1 MRLAIVN
8 DSVLAVEALRRV
20 VSEAHAVAWIARDGE
35 EAVQKALAD
44 KPELILMD
52 LMMPRMDGVQATR
65 EIMTRCPCPIL
76 IVTASVEGTANLVF
90 EALGAGALDAVK
102 TPLLGFHGT
111 AQGREGLLNKIAT
124 LARLIEPAPAS
135 PAPARPPRSTGLSG
149 HVQRLVA
156 IGASSGGPQ
165 ALSKILSELPENL
178 PAAVLVVQHIDP
190 EFSQGL
196 AEWLATSSR
205 LPVKLAEPGQRPQ
218 SGHVYVAGSKGH
230 LVLTSSGRLNCT
242 PDPEGIYCPS
252 IDQLFFSIA
261 RHSMAPCVGLLLTGM
276 GADGAEGLLALK
288 RAGHHTVVQ
297 DEASCAIF
305 GMPRAAIRLDAAQK
319 VVGLPDI
326 PRAVVSQLGASRGR

>member
-1 MRLAIVN
+1 
-8 DSVLAVEALRRV
+8 V
-20 VSEAHAVAWIARDGE
+20 VAEAHELAWIARDGE

-52 LMMPRMDGVQATR
+52 LMMPKLDGVQATR
-65 EIMTRCPCPIL
+65 QIMERCPCPIL

-102 TPLLGFHGT
+102 TPLLGF
-111 AQGREGLLNKIAT
+111 QGNAEGRDALLAKIAT
-124 LARLIEPAPAS
+124 LARLIEPNVTAPR
-135 PAPARPPRSTGLSG
+135 APSSPRSGQSQG
-149 HVQRLVA
+149 PMPRLVA

-165 ALSKILSELPENL
+165 ALSRILAELPPDL

-190 EFSQGL
+190 EFSRGL

-205 LPVKLAEPGQRPQ
+205 LPVRLAEVGQRPQ
-218 SGHVYVAGSKGH
+218 RGHVYVAGPGGH
-230 LVLTSSGRLNCT
+230 LVLSSTGRFSCT
-242 PDPEGIYCPS
+242 QDPEGIYCPS
-252 IDQLFFSIA
+252 IDQLYFSIA
-261 RHSMAPCVGLLLTGM
+261 RHATAPCLGLLLTGM
-276 GADGAEGLLALK
+276 GADGAQGLLALK

-305 GMPRAAIRLDAAQK
+305 GMPRAAIRLDAAQH

-326 PRAVVSQLGASRGR
+326 PRTVVSQLGAARGR

>member
-20 VSEAHAVAWIARDGE
+20 VSAAHEVAWIARDGE

-52 LMMPRMDGVQATR
+52 LMMPKLDGVQATR
-65 EIMTRCPCPIL
+65 QIMARCPCPIL
-76 IVTASVEGTANLVF
+76 IVTASVEGTANLVY
-90 EALGAGALDAVK
+90 EALGAGAMDAVK
-102 TPLLGFHGT
+102 TPLLGFQGN
-111 AQGREGLLNKIAT
+111 AEGREGLLGKIAT
-124 LARLIEPAPAS
+124 LARLIEPAAPS
-135 PAPARPPRSTGLSG
+135 PPPVPTPRTSQSLGATP
-149 HVQRLVA
+149 RLLA

-165 ALSKILSELPENL
+165 ALSRILAELPAEL

-190 EFSQGL
+190 EFSRGL

-205 LPVKLAEPGQRPQ
+205 LPVRLAEPGQRPQ
-218 SGHVYVAGSKGH
+218 SGHVYVAGSAGH
-230 LVLTSSGRLNCT
+230 LVLSSTGRLNCT
-242 PDPEGIYCPS
+242 KEPVGIYCPS

-261 RHSMAPCVGLLLTGM
+261 RHSTTPCLGLLLTGM
-276 GADGAEGLLALK
+276 GSDGAEGMLALK

-305 GMPRAAIRLDAAQK
+305 GMPRAAIRLDAAQR
-319 VVGLPDI
+319 VVSLPDI
-326 PRAVVSQLGASRGR
+326 PRTVVSQLGASRGR